1 MKNKRIAITFPIE
14 PVAQARPRATVF
26 QARNSTGRTVRLY
39 DPTPTKA
46 FKQQVGHYAKRY
58 MRKNELEPISEP
70 LKLTLVFYRPLT
82 KALAGSK
89 NKRIRAIS
97 GEVVPATKPDTSN
110 YLKSFEDGLNGI
122 VWHDDAAITDIT
134 VSKRY
139 GDPARIE
146 MIAEVTGKAVR

>member
-1 MKNKRIAITFPIE
+1 MKNKRIVITFPIE
-14 PVAQARPRATVF
+14 PVAQARPRATVI
-26 QARNSTGRTVRLY
+26 QARNSRSRTVRLY
-39 DPTPTKA
+39 DPAATKT
-46 FKQQVGHYAKRY
+46 FKQQIGNYAKKH
-58 MRKNELEPISEP
+58 MRKNELEPIGEP

-82 KALAGSK
+82 KALSGNK

-146 MIAEVTGKAVR
+146 MIAEPTEKAVR